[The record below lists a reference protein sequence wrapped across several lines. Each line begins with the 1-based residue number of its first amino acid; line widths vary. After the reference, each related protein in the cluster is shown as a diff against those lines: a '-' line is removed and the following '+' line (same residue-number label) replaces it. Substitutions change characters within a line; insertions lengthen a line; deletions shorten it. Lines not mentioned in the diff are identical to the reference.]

1 MSKSSAQTAVKS
13 ARKVVDEGGMA
24 AAVRSSAKSA
34 LKNAAKVVTDPKVE
48 ERADAAED
56 YGEECREAAE
66 AAGLV
71 YVTDDMP
78 GITRRKSGK
87 GWSFIGPD
95 GKTIADYWER
105 KRIEKIGVPPAYTDV
120 WICPKK
126 NGHIQ
131 ATGRDDKGRKQYR
144 YHPDWTRAR
153 DEAKYAHM
161 AEFGRLLPGIRKRV
175 AADMAKPGFSRE
187 KVLATVV
194 SLLEKTLIR
203 VGNEDYVRDNK
214 SFGLTTLRNRHLD
227 VEGATLRFD
236 FKGKSGKMWN
246 LDLKDRRVAR
256 VVRSIQE
263 LPGQH
268 LFQYIDDDGVR
279 RPVDSSDVNDYLR
292 EISGGAD
299 VTAKDFR
306 TWAGTVLA
314 SMALAEFERVD
325 SQAGMK
331 KNVKA
336 AIESVAKR
344 LGNTVTICRKCYVH
358 PHVIDS
364 YLDGSLLEGVKH
376 EVEAELSEDADQLK
390 PEEAALL
397 GLLSRRIGKDVK
409 AGRVSPTT

>member
-1 MSKSSAQTAVKS
+1 M
-13 ARKVVDEGGMA
+13 
-24 AAVRSSAKSA
+24 SSAKATARSLPKTRTA
-34 LKNAAKVVTDPKVE
+34 RSPKTDPRKPVSK
-48 ERADAAED
+48 AKLVKTPAIVAEND
-56 YGEECREAAE
+56 DGEEYREAAE

-71 YVTDDMP
+71 YVSDEQP
-78 GITRRKSGK
+78 GIARKKSGT
-87 GWSFIGPD
+87 GWSFVGPD
-95 GKTIADYWER
+95 GAAIKDYWER

-120 WICPKK
+120 WICPDDK
-126 NGHIQ
+126 GHIQ

-144 YHPDWTRAR
+144 YHLDWTAAR
-153 DEAKYAHM
+153 DAAKYAHM
-161 AEFGRLLPGIRKRV
+161 AEFGRLLPGIRQRV
-175 AADMAKPGFSRE
+175 ASDMAKRGFPRE

-227 VEGATLRFD
+227 VEGTHLRFD
-236 FKGKSGKMWN
+236 FKGKSGKVWS
-246 LDLKDRRVAR
+246 LDMQDRRVAK

-268 LFQYIDDDGVR
+268 LFQYIDDDGDR
-279 RPVDSSDVNDYLR
+279 RRIDSADVNDYLR
-292 EISGGAD
+292 EIAGGAD
-299 VTAKDFR
+299 ITAKDFR

-314 SMALAEFERVD
+314 AMALSEFEAVD
-325 SQAGMK
+325 SQALMK

-358 PHVIDS
+358 PQVITS
-364 YLDGSLLEGVKH
+364 YLDGSLLEDVKH
-376 EVEAELSEDADQLK
+376 EVEAELCEDADRLK

-397 GLLSRRIGKDVK
+397 GLLSRRIGRDMK
-409 AGRVSPTT
+409 AGKVAPEPA